1 VSSSSGDAHREGD
14 GSVIRIVIVDD
25 EPDLRLLLRT
35 MLHLDHRIQI
45 AGEAGD
51 GDEAL
56 ARYEELQPDVVVLDQ
71 RMPVMSGLEV
81 AERILAHHPDQRVIL
96 FTAFLDETT
105 TAKARA
111 LGIASVMAK
120 DQIDR
125 LGPEIY
131 RLAG

>member
-1 VSSSSGDAHREGD
+1 VSSSSGDPDREAD
-14 GSVIRIVIVDD
+14 ASVIRIVIVDD

-51 GDEAL
+51 GGEAL

-81 AERILAHHPDQRVIL
+81 AERILAQNPDQRVIL

-105 TAKARA
+105 TARARA